1 MEPELDELEL
11 EEFDELLVFE
21 LNHISYFRC
30 KLNADVTIKL
40 QRYIIDN
47 RIKDE
52 DLEDEAVVRAML
64 LASMN
69 RVTITPELLNNFK
82 ETVLSFGLDTWKVA
96 ELYHLNLAI
105 LLVACVEYVLYP
117 DRDDEEY
124 NMLHDLPK
132 ENIPNEDQLEDAKKF
147 FYCEKF
153 LEEDGYLN
161 NIRSYLRYNIYIGP
175 DEIKY
180 MKNSSIKMM
189 DDRRDLE
196 QFGFLR
202 CAERHSNYR
211 NLQ

>member
-11 EEFDELLVFE
+11 EELDELLVFE

-47 RIKDE
+47 RIENE

-82 ETVLSFGLDTWKVA
+82 GAVLSFGRGMDTWKKA

-124 NMLHDLPK
+124 KELYRLDEPK
-132 ENIPNEDQLEDAKKF
+132 GPH
-147 FYCEKF
+147 EK
-153 LEEDGYLN
+153 E
-161 NIRSYLRYNIYIGP
+161 YI
-175 DEIKY
+175 KR
-180 MKNSSIKMM
+180 SSIKMI

-196 QFGFLR
+196 QFGFLH

-211 NLQ
+211 N

>member
-11 EEFDELLVFE
+11 EELDELLVFE

-47 RIKDE
+47 RIENE

-82 ETVLSFGLDTWKVA
+82 GAVLSFGRGMDTWKKA

-117 DRDDEEY
+117 DRDDEEYKELYRLDEPKVIEAY

-161 NIRSYLRYNIYIGP
+161 NVKSYLEY
-175 DEIKY
+175 
-180 MKNSSIKMM
+180 
-189 DDRRDLE
+189 
-196 QFGFLR
+196 
-202 CAERHSNYR
+202 
-211 NLQ
+211 